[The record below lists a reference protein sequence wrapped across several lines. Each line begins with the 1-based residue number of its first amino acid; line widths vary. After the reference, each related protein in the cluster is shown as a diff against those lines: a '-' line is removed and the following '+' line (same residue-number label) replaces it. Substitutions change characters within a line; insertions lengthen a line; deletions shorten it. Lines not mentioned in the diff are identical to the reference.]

1 MKIQLIQE
9 IQIIKRIGTS
19 MSDSPESN
27 HDPHR
32 LGFILSP
39 IIIVDN
45 ELSIIVPTSEDAVEL
60 FSLVDSNRNYLK
72 EWLPWLDNNLSVKD
86 QLDFIEISQKDRIQG
101 SSGIWLIKENND
113 LVGVISINWI
123 DWDNKSCGLGYWIS
137 EDKVG
142 KGIVNRCCKSLIN
155 DLISNNQIHR
165 FVIEAA
171 VENYASRKVAEKLG
185 MRLEGIIKDRELLYG
200 TYVDA
205 ALYAITAPEWEKLT
219 AKSFS

>member
-1 MKIQLIQE
+1 
-9 IQIIKRIGTS
+9 
-19 MSDSPESN
+19 MSDSSGIN
-27 HDPHR
+27 NDHDK

-39 IIIVDN
+39 IIIVDD

-60 FSLVDSNRNYLK
+60 FSLVDDNRKYLR
-72 EWLPWLDNNLSVKD
+72 EWLPWLDTNLSVKD
-86 QLDFIEISQKDRIQG
+86 ELDFIEISQKDRIQG
-101 SSGIWLIKENND
+101 SSGVWLIREKND
-113 LVGVISINWI
+113 LVGTISINWI

-155 DLISNNQIHR
+155 NLILNNQIHR

-171 VENYASRKVAEKLG
+171 VENHASRKVAENLG

-200 TYVDA
+200 AYVVAD
-205 ALYAITAPEWEKLT
+205 PSKLQQPSLCHG
-219 AKSFS
+219 AKSVRRWRFLLPQGVRES

>member
-1 MKIQLIQE
+1 
-9 IQIIKRIGTS
+9 
-19 MSDSPESN
+19 MSDSSGINNN
-27 HDPHR
+27 HDK

-39 IIIVDN
+39 IIIVDD

-60 FSLVDSNRNYLK
+60 LFSLVDDNRKYLR
-72 EWLPWLDNNLSVKD
+72 EWLPWLDTNLSVKD
-86 QLDFIEISQKDRIQG
+86 ELDFIEISQKDRIQG
-101 SSGIWLIKENND
+101 SSGVWLIREKND
-113 LVGVISINWI
+113 LVGTISINWI

-155 DLISNNQIHR
+155 NLILNNQIHR

-171 VENYASRKVAEKLG
+171 VENHASRKVAENLG

-200 TYVDA
+200 AYVDA
-205 ALYAITAPEWEKLT
+205 ALYAITAPEWYLFT
-219 AKSFS
+219 RSSS

>member
-1 MKIQLIQE
+1 
-9 IQIIKRIGTS
+9 
-19 MSDSPESN
+19 MSDSSGINNN
-27 HDPHR
+27 HDK

-39 IIIVDN
+39 IIIVDD

-60 FSLVDSNRNYLK
+60 FSLVDDNRKYLR
-72 EWLPWLDNNLSVKD
+72 EWLPWLDTNLSVKD
-86 QLDFIEISQKDRIQG
+86 ELDFIEISQKDRIQG
-101 SSGIWLIKENND
+101 SSGVWLIREKND
-113 LVGVISINWI
+113 LVGTISINWI

-155 DLISNNQIHR
+155 NLILNNQIHR

-171 VENYASRKVAEKLG
+171 VENHASRKVAENLG

-200 TYVDA
+200 AYVDA
-205 ALYAITAPEWEKLT
+205 ALYAITAPEW
-219 AKSFS
+219 

>member
-1 MKIQLIQE
+1 
-9 IQIIKRIGTS
+9 
-19 MSDSPESN
+19 MSDSSGINNN
-27 HDPHR
+27 HDK

-39 IIIVDN
+39 IIIVDD

-60 FSLVDSNRNYLK
+60 FSLVDDNRKYLR
-72 EWLPWLDNNLSVKD
+72 EWLPWLDTNLSVKD
-86 QLDFIEISQKDRIQG
+86 ELDFIEISQKDRIQG
-101 SSGIWLIKENND
+101 SSGVWLIREKKD
-113 LVGVISINWI
+113 LVGTISINWI

-155 DLISNNQIHR
+155 NLILNNQIHR

-171 VENYASRKVAEKLG
+171 VENHASRKVAENLG

-200 TYVDA
+200 AYVDA
-205 ALYAITAPEWEKLT
+205 ALYAITAPEWYLFT
-219 AKSFS
+219 RSSS

>member
-1 MKIQLIQE
+1 
-9 IQIIKRIGTS
+9 
-19 MSDSPESN
+19 MSDSSGIN
-27 HDPHR
+27 NDHDK

-39 IIIVDN
+39 IIIVDD

-60 FSLVDSNRNYLK
+60 FSLVDDNRKYLR
-72 EWLPWLDNNLSVKD
+72 EWLPWLDTNLSVKD
-86 QLDFIEISQKDRIQG
+86 ELDFIEISQKDRIQG
-101 SSGIWLIKENND
+101 SSGVWLIREKND
-113 LVGVISINWI
+113 LVGTISINWI

-155 DLISNNQIHR
+155 NFILNNQIHR

-171 VENYASRKVAEKLG
+171 VENHASRKVAENLG

-200 TYVDA
+200 AYVDA
-205 ALYAITAPEWEKLT
+205 ALYAITAPEWYLFT
-219 AKSFS
+219 RSSS

>member
-1 MKIQLIQE
+1 
-9 IQIIKRIGTS
+9 
-19 MSDSPESN
+19 MSDSSGIN
-27 HDPHR
+27 NDHDK

-39 IIIVDN
+39 IIIVDD

-60 FSLVDSNRNYLK
+60 FSLVDDNRKYLR
-72 EWLPWLDNNLSVKD
+72 EWLPWLDTNLSVKD
-86 QLDFIEISQKDRIQG
+86 ELDFIEISQKDRIQG
-101 SSGIWLIKENND
+101 SSGVWLIREKKD
-113 LVGVISINWI
+113 LVGTISINWI

-155 DLISNNQIHR
+155 NLILNNQIHR

-171 VENYASRKVAEKLG
+171 VENHASRKVAENLG

-200 TYVDA
+200 AYVDA
-205 ALYAITAPEWEKLT
+205 ALYAITAPEWYLFT
-219 AKSFS
+219 RSSS